1 MKTTAKKTINA
12 AAESKTA
19 AVSKTAKTPA
29 KAEAKLTPKVTA
41 KPATKPEV
49 EKKSAVKAEKPAAE
63 KKTAKTTAAK
73 TEKKPAAKKT
83 TAAAK
88 KTTTKTAAKTAAK
101 KPAKKAPVVNA
112 ETICAKL
119 EKKIS
124 KTKAAAI
131 KEKIAVDIE
140 VHGFTEGNAN
150 QWLYI
155 EIDGGKATVSPHN
168 YNARDFRVSINF
180 ENAMA
185 FVDGKLSVKDIVNLE
200 PEKFYAEGNIAKAV
214 KLAAIF

>member
-1 MKTTAKKTINA
+1 MKTTAKKTVSA

-19 AVSKTAKTPA
+19 AVSKAAKTPA
-29 KAEAKLTPKVTA
+29 KAEAKVTA
-41 KPATKPEV
+41 KPAV
-49 EKKSAVKAEKPAAE
+49 EKKPAVKAEKPAAE
-63 KKTAKTTAAK
+63 KKTAKTTAKPAAAK
-73 TEKKPAAKKT
+73 TAAAKTAKKPAAKK

-88 KTTTKTAAKTAAK
+88 KTTTKAAAKTATK

-124 KTKAAAI
+124 KSKAAAI

-140 VHGFTEGNAN
+140 VHGFAEGNAQ

-155 EIDGGKATVSPHN
+155 EVDGGKVTVSPHN
-168 YNARDFRVSINF
+168 YNAKDFRISISF
-180 ENAMA
+180 ESAMA
-185 FVDGKLSVKDIVNLE
+185 FVDGKITVKELTQLE
-200 PEKFYAEGNIAKAV
+200 PEKFYADGNIAKAV
-214 KLAAIF
+214 KLASIF